1 MSEAV
6 INCENVYKIFGTNA
20 QKMLQEANGNV
31 DAKTFQENGCIV
43 GVNDAS
49 FEVSKGEMLVVMGL
63 SGSGKSTLLRCISRL
78 TDATG
83 GKIFIEGQDLL
94 KLNNKKNDLEPIVL
108 KKFRNI
114 SKPLFFLKSLKGI
127 EFVRMTGSGSSFV
140 AYCKSK
146 KNLLNAS
153 KLFTNKYKKYWS
165 VMSKTI

>member
-1 MSEAV
+1 M
-6 INCENVYKIFGTNA
+6 
-20 QKMLQEANGNV
+20 
-31 DAKTFQENGCIV
+31 
-43 GVNDAS
+43 
-49 FEVSKGEMLVVMGL
+49 
-63 SGSGKSTLLRCISRL
+63 
-78 TDATG
+78 
-83 GKIFIEGQDLL
+83 L

-108 KKFRNI
+108 NKY
-114 SKPLFFLKSLKGI
+114 PQLKVLKNYLEKLSNI

>member
-1 MSEAV
+1 M
-6 INCENVYKIFGTNA
+6 
-20 QKMLQEANGNV
+20 
-31 DAKTFQENGCIV
+31 
-43 GVNDAS
+43 
-49 FEVSKGEMLVVMGL
+49 
-63 SGSGKSTLLRCISRL
+63 
-78 TDATG
+78 
-83 GKIFIEGQDLL
+83 L

>member
-1 MSEAV
+1 LSYHLL
-6 INCENVYKIFGTNA
+6 IFKPKI
-20 QKMLQEANGNV
+20 
-31 DAKTFQENGCIV
+31 GCSTKHI
-43 GVNDAS
+43 
-49 FEVSKGEMLVVMGL
+49 FSKFKNF
-63 SGSGKSTLLRCISRL
+63 SK
-78 TDATG
+78 
-83 GKIFIEGQDLL
+83 KIPSNKKNLL